1 MAGEG
6 EQRQERIKWDAPCC
20 CFVLQLSPLERGKG
34 KGRDV
39 ASPPCIV
46 TAAVWRWGDH
56 GPHLLWLFSPWLI
69 FSQLSLVWIRAA
81 PNSAGAGGSQR
92 CPAVG
97 GVALCLLLSVA
108 VSFRR

>member
-6 EQRQERIKWDAPCC
+6 EQRQERIKWDASCC
-20 CFVLQLSPLERGKG
+20 CFVLQLSPSERGKG

-39 ASPPCIV
+39 ASPPCII
-46 TAAVWRWGDH
+46 TAAVWRWGDR

-81 PNSAGAGGSQR
+81 LPGLGALSGVPLLGGSLFACCCR
-92 CPAVG
+92 WP
-97 GVALCLLLSVA
+97 
-108 VSFRR
+108 